1 MLKVQIAYKN
11 NKFSSLVMKGHADS
25 AEYGHDLVCAGASAV
40 VIGGLNNIRDIKQ
53 FKVHIAEGDVNVEA
67 IGEISQH
74 DEVVLE
80 TIVSGLKT
88 LQEDNKQFIKIE
100 IL

>member
-11 NKFSSLVMKGHADS
+11 NKVQSIFMKGHANSD
-25 AEYGHDLVCAGASAV
+25 EYGRDLVCARASAV
-40 VIGGLNNIRDIKQ
+40 IIGGLNNIKDIKN
-53 FKVHIAEGDVNVEA
+53 FKVRILEGDVKVEA
-67 IGEISQH
+67 IGEISEH

-88 LQEDNKQFIKIE
+88 LEEDNKAFIKIE

>member
-11 NKFSSLVMKGHADS
+11 NKFSSLTMKGHADS
-25 AEYGHDLVCAGASAV
+25 AEHGHDLVCAGASAV
-40 VIGGLNNIRDIKQ
+40 VIGGLNNIKDIKQ
-53 FKVHIAEGDVNVEA
+53 FKVHIAEGDVKVEA

>member
-1 MLKVQIAYKN
+1 MLKVQIAYEN
-11 NKFSSLVMKGHADS
+11 NKFKSLSMKGHADS
-25 AEYGHDLVCAGASAV
+25 DEFGRDLVCAGASAV

-53 FKVHIAEGDVNVEA
+53 FKIKLLEGDVRVEA
-67 IGEISQH
+67 IGEISEH

-80 TIVSGLKT
+80 TIISGLRT
-88 LQEDNKQFIKIE
+88 LEEDNKAFIKIE